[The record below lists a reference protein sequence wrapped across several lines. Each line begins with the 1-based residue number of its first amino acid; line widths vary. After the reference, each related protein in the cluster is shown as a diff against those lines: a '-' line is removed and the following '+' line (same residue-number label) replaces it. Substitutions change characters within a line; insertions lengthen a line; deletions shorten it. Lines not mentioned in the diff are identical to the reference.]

1 MQGKNVL
8 YYNLKVDLQSVSEIR
23 ALISQLDAIIN
34 ELLLTALKSVQTGNK
49 AEYELDTGQT
59 KTRIK
64 YTSVTEVTKS
74 IQSFRDLRQMFV
86 NEIENKVYGRKT
98 QLVDQS
104 NFRKR

>member
-34 ELLLTALKSVQTGNK
+34 ELLLTALKSIQNGNK
-49 AEYELDTGQT
+49 IEYELDTGQT

-64 YTSVTEVTKS
+64 YNSVTDVTKS